1 MKRKI
6 IFALCFL
13 IVGASE
19 TFAQTPMPKPSPPK
33 IIVTDST
40 NIDALTPPTNDLP
53 TILRKAEEQTA
64 NYQEEF
70 KNLLGAETKTFE
82 SFDKKGKPKKQT
94 VVESNLIVYQSAKDA
109 AQTAE
114 YRNVVKVD
122 GKTVGDSERRATD
135 LFENL
140 AKKASAED
148 ELESIQK
155 ESLRYDKTLEISGF
169 TLFQTPV
176 LSENM
181 QPFFDFKIDGEE
193 TVDGNAVYA
202 VSYQQKTKSPYVIL
216 NDDGEKPK
224 GIFVDYTVD
233 MPNSIKEPNAR
244 LRGKIWIDKQTF
256 QIRRERRELTIQPAE
271 IAALLVVN
279 STELEYQ
286 PSENLSILTPKRIV
300 YTDYNVKGKDK
311 NITAIL
317 DSKATFEYGKFT
329 KSDVEVKSGEV
340 KN

>member
-1 MKRKI
+1 MKGKI
-6 IFALCFL
+6 IFALCL
-13 IVGASE
+13 LAVAANE
-19 TFAQTPMPKPSPPK
+19 TFAQTPTPTPK
-33 IIVTDST
+33 IVVTDNAKVESFYLP
-40 NIDALTPPTNDLP
+40 APDLP
-53 TILRKAEEQTA
+53 TVLQKAEEQTV

-94 VVESNLIVYQSAKDA
+94 VVESNLIVYQSAKNA
-109 AQTAE
+109 EQAAE
-114 YRNVVKVD
+114 YRSVVKVD

-140 AKKASAED
+140 ANKASAED

-181 QPFFDFKIDGEE
+181 QPFFDFKMDGDE
-193 TVDGNAVYA
+193 TIDGNAVYA
-202 VSYQQKTKSPYVIL
+202 ISYQQKTKSPYVIL

-224 GIFVDYTVD
+224 GIFVEYTVD
-233 MPNSIKEPNAR
+233 MPGSIKEPNAR

-271 IAALLVVN
+271 LAAPLVVN
-279 STELEYQ
+279 STELEYR
-286 PSENLSILTPKRIV
+286 PSKNLQILTPKRIV

-317 DSKATFEYGKFT
+317 DSKATFQYGNFT